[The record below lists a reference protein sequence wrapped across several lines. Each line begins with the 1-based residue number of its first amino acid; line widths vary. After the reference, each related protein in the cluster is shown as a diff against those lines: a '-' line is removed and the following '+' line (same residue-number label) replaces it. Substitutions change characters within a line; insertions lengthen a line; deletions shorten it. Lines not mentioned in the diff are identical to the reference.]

1 MVLTHPG
8 LVCSVGLNAA
18 AACAA
23 MRAGI
28 AGFAELPCR
37 DNTGE
42 PIVGAMVPGLVPT
55 LRRDERL
62 LTLLQMAL
70 ADCLK
75 SAGLPR
81 TNAIPLLVGLAET
94 GRPGGG
100 DVLAGE
106 LIPRL
111 GRQLDRAFHR
121 ELSRCLPGGHTAA
134 FELLKVA
141 RELLQDPAVP
151 ACLVAA
157 VDSFVNDSSLAWL
170 EQHGRLKTSD
180 NSDGLIPG
188 EAAAAVIVQR
198 AVEEQ
203 TPAASARIAGMGFA
217 FESASV
223 MNEEPLR
230 GLGLAAAT
238 KSALVEAAIEMHEVD
253 FRLSDVTGESYGF
266 KEQALALS
274 RLMRQRREELPLW
287 HAADSIGDSGA
298 AAGLCH
304 FIVAMAAWGKKYGP
318 GSTAA
323 CFGSAVPGARA
334 AVILR
339 SCQAPR

>member
-1 MVLTHPG
+1 
-8 LVCSVGLNAA
+8 
-18 AACAA
+18 
-23 MRAGI
+23 
-28 AGFAELPCR
+28 
-37 DNTGE
+37 
-42 PIVGAMVPGLVPT
+42 
-55 LRRDERL
+55 
-62 LTLLQMAL
+62 
-70 ADCLK
+70 
-75 SAGLPR
+75 
-81 TNAIPLLVGLAET
+81 VGLAES

-111 GRQLDRAFHR
+111 SRQLQRTFHP

-134 FELLKVA
+134 FELLKLT

-151 ACLVAA
+151 VCLVAA
-157 VDSFVNDSSLAWL
+157 VDSFVNDLSLAWL
-170 EQHGRLKTSD
+170 EHHGRLKTLD
-180 NSDGLIPG
+180 NSDGVIPG
-188 EAAAAVIVQR
+188 EAGTAIIVQR
-198 AVEEQ
+198 AAEEQ
-203 TPAASARIAGMGFA
+203 TPPASARITGLGFA

-223 MNEEPLR
+223 LNEEPLR

-238 KSALVEAAIEMHEVD
+238 KSALAEAAIEMHQVD

-287 HAADSIGDSGA
+287 HVADSIGDSGA

-304 FIVAMAAWGKKYGP
+304 YIAAMTAFGKKYSP

-323 CFGSAVPGARA
+323 CFGSAVPGERA
-334 AVILR
+334 VAILQ
-339 SCQAPR
+339 SCQSPR